1 MKLKHIAIIMDGNG
15 RWGKKNFLSRISGH
29 NKGVQTLEDTII
41 NCMNNNIEI
50 LTVYAF
56 STENW
61 NRSSFEVNSLINMFN
76 EFLIKK
82 ANKLNEKNIKLI
94 ITGRKDKLPLKLIDN
109 INKTCK
115 MLENNTK
122 FILNICFDYGSR
134 QEILDAVNLIIK
146 DKLDYVDED
155 IFNKYLYTNLKYPD
169 LVIRTGG
176 ELRLSNFLLWQIAYS
191 ELYFTNCLWPD
202 FDEFELKKAIDSY
215 NSRERRFGQ
224 VYDE

>member
-1 MKLKHIAIIMDGNG
+1 
-15 RWGKKNFLSRISGH
+15 
-29 NKGVQTLEDTII
+29 
-41 NCMNNNIEI
+41 
-50 LTVYAF
+50 
-56 STENW
+56 
-61 NRSSFEVNSLINMFN
+61 
-76 EFLIKK
+76 
-82 ANKLNEKNIKLI
+82 
-94 ITGRKDKLPLKLIDN
+94 
-109 INKTCK
+109 

>member
-61 NRSSFEVNSLINMFN
+61 NRSSFEVNSLIDMFN

-82 ANKLNEKNIKLI
+82 ANKLNEENIKLI

-176 ELRLSNFLLWQIAYS
+176 EFRLSNFLLWQIAYS

>member
-15 RWGKKNFLSRISGH
+15 RSGKKNFLSRISGH

-61 NRSSFEVNSLINMFN
+61 NRSSFEVNSLIDMFN

-82 ANKLNEKNIKLI
+82 ANKLNEENIKLI

-146 DKLDYVDED
+146 DKLDYVDEN
-155 IFNKYLYTNLKYPD
+155 IFNKYLYTNISYPD